1 MIKNILT
8 LALTGTVF
16 FSCNFT
22 EQNKNQ
28 AKEQQPIK
36 TETVQKKPYTS
47 VHIFTA
53 IFEGIT
59 FHNCMGRTSSCPEK
73 CGESGNLANFK
84 VKAYKDF
91 IVNGEAGTVKLSEY
105 SILISDYYKK
115 DLKKPF
121 VNEIK
126 NLKKG
131 DEVVIHLEYI
141 YDTSKSAVQTVENL
155 VKITKTSS
163 QAIPYTIAKNYF
175 VKNIYKDLIKH
186 DTKDNS
192 ELQIFQFSFQ
202 RDFEK
207 LFGMATTMGNDGK
220 PTIIDFTKSYVIACV
235 ADESDIT
242 NSIEI
247 ISLNKSEKKIE
258 FTCKR
263 VIGEKKSSTS
273 QQSVL
278 LIVDKKYLGDIILHE
293 IK

>member
-16 FSCNFT
+16 ISCNFT

-47 VHIFTA
+47 IHVFTA

-59 FHNCMGRTSSCPEK
+59 FHNCMGRTSNCPDK
-73 CGESGNLANFK
+73 CGASGNQASFK
-84 VKAYKDF
+84 VKSYKDF

-163 QAIPYTIAKNYF
+163 QAIPYTLAKNYF
-175 VKNIYKDLIKH
+175 VKNTYKDIAQNK
-186 DTKDNS
+186 KDNS

-202 RDFEK
+202 QDFEK
-207 LFGMATTMGNDGK
+207 IFGMATIMGNDGK
-220 PTIIDFTKSYVIACV
+220 PTTIDFTKNNVIACV

-247 ISLNKSEKKIE
+247 ISLNKSEKNIE

-273 QQSVL
+273 QESVL
-278 LIVDKKYLGDIILHE
+278 LIVDKKYSGDIIFNE